1 METQAAVLDVMAE
14 LSQQPITPE
23 QNRTEHLAII
33 RQV

>member
-23 QNRTEHLAII
+23 QNRTEQNI
-33 RQV
+33 